1 MLPIK
6 QNKNTQTHPIFNKDI
21 SRLKIKEQKEMYCL
35 NTNQEKVGVAGLI
48 SQSGKSKKN
57 YQE

>member
-1 MLPIK
+1 
-6 QNKNTQTHPIFNKDI
+6 
-21 SRLKIKEQKEMYCL
+21 MYCL